1 MSQRTD
7 DLYLVDLLDS
17 ADAIGRSLSGIAF
30 EQEECLQRAFSLS
43 EKSSESK
50 P

>member
-17 ADAIGRSLSGIAF
+17 ADAIAR
-30 EQEECLQRAFSLS
+30 CLMPRLRPIFI
-43 EKSSESK
+43 
-50 P
+50 